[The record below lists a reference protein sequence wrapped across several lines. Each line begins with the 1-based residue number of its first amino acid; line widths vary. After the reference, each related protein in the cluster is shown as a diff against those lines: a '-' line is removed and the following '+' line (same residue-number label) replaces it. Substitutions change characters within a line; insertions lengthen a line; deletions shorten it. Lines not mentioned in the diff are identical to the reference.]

1 MTGENTI
8 SLVGATIHEVDG
20 KTCTITLTELQ
31 RSLAIAISGTSGG
44 DGGAAILDVYADGVR
59 DHGENT
65 NLNNFVL
72 LITETPDTVLPVL
85 ELGLVN
91 YGTGLVTIRSSET
104 IDVTPHEMLILV
116 KFMSPMV
123 PVITMFHLRIPQV
136 YLLI

>member
-20 KTCTITLTELQ
+20 NTCTITLTELQ

-65 NLNNFVL
+65 NLNNEDIKRICSGL
-72 LITETPDTVLPVL
+72 KTEIHKLK
-85 ELGLVN
+85 GKI
-91 YGTGLVTIRSSET
+91 Y
-104 IDVTPHEMLILV
+104 
-116 KFMSPMV
+116 
-123 PVITMFHLRIPQV
+123 
-136 YLLI
+136 